1 MCALP
6 RLLHLCRA
14 LSPEA
19 TENFAEEADAT
30 SLAAYEQVLTAKLT
44 TISQQNQAALPTRLG
59 GCGMVRFKDLRA
71 QAWLESWL
79 GTLPA
84 VRALAG
90 PVLTTRD
97 LITGGTKTWAAAL
110 RRAREELAGEGVHLG
125 HAGEVSSEPPA
136 TASGW
141 EDEAPALARR
151 QRLLSRRRAEAARG
165 RLLQSLPAAAR
176 AHLRSCGGDGAGA
189 WILATPTGEATRFT
203 DLEYKVCS
211 RLRLRTP
218 LHLEGAGK
226 RCKNQCG
233 GNLAGGAEPVAPG
246 GECSKPLDADGFH
259 ALVCQVGGLVIR
271 RHHSLRD
278 AFAWIGRQAGYAVRT
293 EAYEP
298 AWTRARTNA
307 EGELEFDQARLDN
320 RFEGP
325 PSDPLIYGDVVVT
338 HPEGSACLHAAAKED
353 GAAAAKAADGKHR
366 RYPAWALPGGRLIPF
381 SVETFGRWGKESL
394 DFLRGSADAVAEQ
407 NPQVACLGHW
417 GKVALLNAW
426 HTRLSVALQKGNAKC
441 LLQAGRVRG
450 HADFVGDSDWND
462 DVDDLLRDAAATAG
476 FGGLE
481 A

>member
-1 MCALP
+1 
-6 RLLHLCRA
+6 
-14 LSPEA
+14 
-19 TENFAEEADAT
+19 
-30 SLAAYEQVLTAKLT
+30 
-44 TISQQNQAALPTRLG
+44 
-59 GCGMVRFKDLRA
+59 MVRFKDLRA
-71 QAWLESWL
+71 QAWLGSWL

-90 PVLTTRD
+90 PGLTTRD
-97 LITGGTKTWAAAL
+97 VIIGSTKTWAAAL
-110 RRAREELAGEGVHLG
+110 RRAVEELAAEGVHLD

-136 TASGW
+136 TAWGW
-141 EDEAPALARR
+141 EDEAPALAQR

-165 RLLQSLPAAAR
+165 RLLQSLPDAAR
-176 AHLRSCGGDGAGA
+176 ARLRSCGGAGAGA
-189 WILATPTGEATRFT
+189 WILATPTGEATRLT

-211 RLRLRTP
+211 RLRLRIP

-226 RCKNQCG
+226 RCKNQRG
-233 GNLAGGAEPVAPG
+233 GNPPGGAEPAAPG

-278 AFAWIGRQAGYAVRT
+278 AFAWIGQQAGYAVRT
-293 EAYEP
+293 EVYEP

-307 EGELEFDQARLDN
+307 DGDLELDQARLDN

-338 HPEGSACLHAAAKED
+338 HPEGSACLHAAANED

-381 SVETFGRWGKESL
+381 SVETFGRWGKEAL

-450 HADFVGDSDWND
+450 HADFVGDSDWKD

-476 FGGLE
+476 FGGFE